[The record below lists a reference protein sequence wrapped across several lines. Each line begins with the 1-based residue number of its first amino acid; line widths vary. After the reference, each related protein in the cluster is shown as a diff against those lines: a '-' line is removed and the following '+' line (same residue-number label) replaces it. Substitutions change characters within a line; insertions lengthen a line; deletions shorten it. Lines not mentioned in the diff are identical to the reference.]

1 MEVEES
7 DEDEL
12 GGVEA
17 SVDIFADIF
26 AEIGEVRSID
36 IISCFE
42 CVYGSYSRT
51 YYIISGLEVYGSY
64 SRTYSTVGISSEIYS
79 W

>member
-1 MEVEES
+1 MEVDES
-7 DEDEL
+7 DDDEL
-12 GGVEA
+12 DGVEA
-17 SVDIFADIF
+17 SIDIFADIF

-36 IISCFE
+36 IIS
-42 CVYGSYSRT
+42 
-51 YYIISGLEVYGSY
+51 GLECVYGSY